1 MSAPAPKDAPESALE
16 SANPVLVET
25 TRRDRKGGEIV
36 ENRHRGAVA
45 AVGPDGE
52 LILALGDVERRIFPR
67 SAVKMIQA
75 LPLLSSGAAEA
86 YGLTTEHL
94 ALSCASHEG
103 SHEHVRRVA
112 AWLEALGLGEQDL
125 GCGPQEP
132 GDKAEAER
140 LRGTGEKPC
149 RLHHNCSGKH
159 GGFLTLT
166 RHLKADPASYL
177 DPDGRTQTAVAEAFA
192 EATGQDALPAYGVD
206 GCAAPNFTAS
216 LAGVARAMAGFASA
230 GDGDPH
236 DAALLRLRRAMK
248 AHPFLIAGEGRACT
262 RLTEALPEE
271 AVVKVGADG
280 IFTAILPK
288 QGLGVALKID
298 DGAGKPAE
306 AALAAVLTALGATR
320 GAEALTESLR
330 MQTIRNSRSEAVGA
344 IRPAAAFEAA
354 LRRR

>member
-1 MSAPAPKDAPESALE
+1 MSDSV
-16 SANPVLVET
+16 NPVLVET

-36 ENRHRGAVA
+36 ENLHRGAVA
-45 AVGPDGE
+45 VAGPDGE
-52 LILALGDVERRIFPR
+52 LIFALGDVGRRIFPR

-75 LPLLSSGAAEA
+75 IPLVSSGAAEA
-86 YGLTTEHL
+86 YGLTSEHL

-103 SHEHVRRVA
+103 SHEHVRRVS
-112 AWLEALGLGEQDL
+112 AWLERLGLGESDL
-125 GCGPQEP
+125 GCGPQDP
-132 GDKAEAER
+132 SDKAEAER

-166 RHLKADPASYL
+166 RHLKAAPADYL
-177 DPDGRTQTAVAEAFA
+177 DPEAPTQRAVGAAFA
-192 EATGQDALPAYGVD
+192 EATGQDALPAHGVD

-230 GDGDPH
+230 GDGDAH
-236 DAALLRLRRAMK
+236 DAAQLRLRRAMK

-280 IFTAILPK
+280 VFTAILPGRGV
-288 QGLGVALKID
+288 GLALKID
-298 DGAGKPAE
+298 DGANRAAE
-306 AALAAVLTALGATR
+306 SALAAILTALGATK

-330 MQTIRNSRSEAVGA
+330 EPPIRNSRSEVVGA
-344 IRPAAAFEAA
+344 IRPAGSFSGSLSG
-354 LRRR
+354 LRRA